1 MQFYYLTCVR
11 GGALGRARTHKHT
24 SAYIPY
30 LDNIEIT
37 LMKIFVK
44 STEISGKIAIFFL
57 NGLLSLINSTLNCD
71 RILKVIHNG
80 VKYPRERGSL
90 LENIINTHREVYL
103 G

>member
-1 MQFYYLTCVR
+1 MKFYHLTWVR

-44 STEISGKIAIFFL
+44 STEISGKIKDL
-57 NGLLSLINSTLNCD
+57 WYNGLLSLINSTLNCD